1 MSLVDLD
8 RTVDALSLTPSRVY
22 LDCGCGRGNF
32 SVAEP
37 RAVRS
42 GARNSVKEII
52 LVWPAYLDQDP
63 IRWDRYTGRKFFE
76 QNQVSIVLLLER

>member
-1 MSLVDLD
+1 MDLD

-42 GARNSVKEII
+42 GARNSVKEKI
-52 LVWPAYLDQDP
+52 LVWQAYLDQVP
-63 IRWDRYTGRKFFE
+63 LRWKSRYTGKGFLNKTKF
-76 QNQVSIVLLLER
+76 QSSYCIER